1 LHRITGLCILSPNI
15 CEQCIMH
22 NSFLEIR
29 RGAYM
34 SRACFFEGSG
44 RIVIGLEG
52 GWIYGGVPA
61 RKLRPLREES

>member
-1 LHRITGLCILSPNI
+1 
-15 CEQCIMH
+15 MH